1 VDTIRTSFPEGQQ
14 KQMKI
19 NILGLLLLLWTPA
32 AWTAA
37 GTGWMVTGFEVC
49 LNATGTD
56 WLKSFTLNR
65 KKKLSLVEL
74 DGFVLQGLICT
85 VDI

>member
-32 AWTAA
+32 A
-37 GTGWMVTGFEVC
+37 GTGWMVTGSEVC

-65 KKKLSLVEL
+65 KKKKLSLVEL
-74 DGFVLQGLICT
+74 HGFVLQGLICT
-85 VDI
+85 VDM